1 MIEEKDEVNKNI
13 IEKYRRLYRDHCKKE
28 KYLPE
33 GESLVSFT
41 AVKKAIRILDL
52 NKATGWEL
60 IKGDAFELII
70 KDSNPQER
78 RDFI

>member
-13 IEKYRRLYRDHCKKE
+13 MEKYRKLYRDHCRKE
-28 KYLPE
+28 KYLPK

-41 AVKKAIRILDL
+41 AVVKAIRRLDL

-60 IKGDAFELII
+60 IQGEAF
-70 KDSNPQER
+70 
-78 RDFI
+78 